1 MILANGFLCCMNASN
16 EFTGNWLSSHSYNSF
31 FSDNA
36 EDTEGNLRY
45 FFQNLSINKFKD
57 CLKACNYLE
66 LDEVYEILAK
76 KSLENLDLDVA
87 IKAYQR
93 IKNISMVYS
102 LNQMKSIEEK
112 KILQGFVAMILCD
125 YSLAQDLF
133 MKSSQRKLALE
144 LRCDIQDW
152 GTALSLSETL
162 AQDRVPMIRRKLAD
176 TQERQGSYQQALK
189 LFEKSQV
196 DNSIASAAEKRKHAK
211 HNM

>member
-1 MILANGFLCCMNASN
+1 MNANN

-36 EDTEGNLRY
+36 DDTEGNLRY

-66 LDEVYEILAK
+66 LDEVYEILAR

-112 KILQGFVAMILCD
+112 KILQGFVAMI
-125 YSLAQDLF
+125 
-133 MKSSQRKLALE
+133 
-144 LRCDIQDW
+144 
-152 GTALSLSETL
+152 
-162 AQDRVPMIRRKLAD
+162 
-176 TQERQGSYQQALK
+176 
-189 LFEKSQV
+189 
-196 DNSIASAAEKRKHAK
+196 
-211 HNM
+211 